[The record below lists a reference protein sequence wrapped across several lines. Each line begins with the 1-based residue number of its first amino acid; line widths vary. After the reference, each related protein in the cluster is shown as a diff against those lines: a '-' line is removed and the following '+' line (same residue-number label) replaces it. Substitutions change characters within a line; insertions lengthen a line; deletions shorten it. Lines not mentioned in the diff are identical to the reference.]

1 MDQEIEDPVIAKM
14 ELDKDKHEEDEKKF
28 TKMKGQSKEVKQ
40 KHEKRSYKKK
50 KENSKKAYIQRV

>member
-1 MDQEIEDPVIAKM
+1 M

-40 KHEKRSYKKK
+40 KHEKRSYQKK